1 MGRHAVLDNVRYK
14 ILNYI
19 GFGIVNYFFTDVY
32 IGHIPN
38 HQNIQM
44 ENIMDFPVIH
54 SSNVHNVFS
63 VYILFISAITSVILI
78 HIK

>member
-1 MGRHAVLDNVRYK
+1 MGRHVVLDNVQYK
-14 ILNYI
+14 ILNYS
-19 GFGIVNYFFTDVY
+19 GFGIINYFFTDVY
-32 IGHIPN
+32 IGYISN

-44 ENIMDFPVIH
+44 ENIMDFSVIH
-54 SSNVHNVFS
+54 SSNVYNVFS

>member
-19 GFGIVNYFFTDVY
+19 GFGIINYFFTDVY

>member
-19 GFGIVNYFFTDVY
+19 GFGIINYFFTDVY

-54 SSNVHNVFS
+54 SSNVYNVFS

>member
-19 GFGIVNYFFTDVY
+19 GFGIINYFFTDVY
-32 IGHIPN
+32 IDYIPN

-44 ENIMDFPVIH
+44 ENIMDFSVIH
-54 SSNVHNVFS
+54 SSNVYNVFS

>member
-1 MGRHAVLDNVRYK
+1 MDNVRYK

-19 GFGIVNYFFTDVY
+19 GFGIINYFFTDVY
-32 IGHIPN
+32 IDYIPN
-38 HQNIQM
+38 YQNIQM
-44 ENIMDFPVIH
+44 ENIMDFSVIH
-54 SSNVHNVFS
+54 SSNVYNVFS

>member
-19 GFGIVNYFFTDVY
+19 GFGIINYFFTYVY